1 MAIARTRRFAE
12 RAAERKCRLK
22 PVKTSPLHQKHL
34 DLQAKMADFG
44 GWLMPIE
51 YPGAGVLAEH
61 AAVRERVGL
70 FDVSHLGKA
79 RVVGVGALDYL
90 NSQFTNDLNR
100 IVDSKAQ
107 YTLYCTP
114 EGGVIDDL
122 IVYRN
127 SAEDFFLIP
136 NASNTTDVV
145 ATLQANAPSGISIT
159 NLHTSY
165 AVLALQ
171 GPQAHEVMQ
180 SLGINPVMDYMAFT
194 HVTIAGCDVILCRT
208 GYTGEQGFEIVP
220 KVDDAAHVWDAL
232 CAAMKPFS
240 GLVCGLGARDTLRTE
255 MGYPL
260 HGHELSLQISPVQA
274 SAGWAIGWK
283 KSDFVGQAAL
293 RAQKESG
300 KVRTLQALTSLDRGI
315 PRAGMKVLNN
325 AGVEIGEITSGTFSP
340 SLKVGIALALIE
352 PGYETGSEV
361 AIDVRGRT
369 CAAKITALPFL
380 PSHVR

>member
-1 MAIARTRRFAE
+1 
-12 RAAERKCRLK
+12 
-22 PVKTSPLHQKHL
+22 
-34 DLQAKMADFG
+34 MADFG

-79 RVVGVGALDYL
+79 SVTGAGALDFL

-100 IVDSKAQ
+100 ITDGKAQ

-114 EGGVIDDL
+114 TGGVIDDL

-127 SAEDFFLIP
+127 SADDFFLIP

-145 ATLQANAPSGISIT
+145 AALQASAPAGISIT
-159 NLHTSY
+159 NLHTNY

-180 SLGINPVMDYMAFT
+180 SLGVNPVMDYMAFA
-194 HVTIAGCDVILCRT
+194 HVKIAGCDVILCRT

-220 KVDDAAHVWDAL
+220 KVKDAALVWDAI
-232 CAAMKPFS
+232 CEAMKTFS

-260 HGHELSLQISPVQA
+260 HGHELSLEISPVQA

-283 KSDFVGQAAL
+283 KSEFVGQAAL

-300 KVRTLQALTSLDRGI
+300 KVRTLKALTSLDRGI
-315 PRAGMKVLNN
+315 PRAGMKVLNS
-325 AGVEIGEITSGTFSP
+325 AGAEIGEVTSGTFSP
-340 SLKVGIALALIE
+340 SLKVGIALALLE
-352 PGYETGSEV
+352 PGHEIGSEV
-361 AIDVRGRT
+361 AVDIRGRA
-369 CAAKITALPFL
+369 CATKITALPFL